1 MKKIEKSLLFAL
13 ALGDGY
19 VRLHKGSYQLQITHS
34 VKQLSLLNFKISLLE
49 DILQKNIYFREINQQ
64 GYKSYRLEV
73 YHPYFK
79 IIRRLLY
86 PDGKKLISAKILD
99 KINTPQCI
107 AIWYMDDGSLY
118 SKRRNGKIHAFEL
131 VISTYCSEE
140 EAKLIVDFFYRF
152 YNLNF
157 TLKRNKG
164 KFSIRCG
171 TKEAKKF
178 IELVRPYIIK
188 EFSYKITM

>member
-19 VRLHKGSYQLQITHS
+19 VRLHKGSYQLEITHS
-34 VKQLSLLNFKISLLE
+34 VKQLSLFNYKISLIKE
-49 DILQKNIYFREINQQ
+49 ILKKNIYSREINQQ
-64 GYKSYRLEV
+64 IYKSYRLEV
-73 YHPYFK
+73 IHPYFK
-79 IIRRLLY
+79 IIRKSLY
-86 PDGKKLISAKILD
+86 PNGQKLISAKILD
-99 KINTPQCI
+99 KINNPHCI

-118 SKRRNGKIHAFEL
+118 PKKRNGKIHAFEL

-140 EAKLIVDFFYRF
+140 EAKLIVNFFYEF

-164 KFSIRCG
+164 KFSVRCG
-171 TKEAKKF
+171 TREAKKF
-178 IELVRPYIIK
+178 IELV
-188 EFSYKITM
+188 